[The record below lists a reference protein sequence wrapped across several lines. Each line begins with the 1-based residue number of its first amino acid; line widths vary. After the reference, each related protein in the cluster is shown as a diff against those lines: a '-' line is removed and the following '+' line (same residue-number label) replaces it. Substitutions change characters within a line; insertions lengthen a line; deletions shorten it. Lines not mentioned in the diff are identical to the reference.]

1 MRYNQIGDNE
11 IIHESELMKYKPG
24 IKHQYMSRWC
34 QLTKSHF
41 IYYAE
46 GVPYASF
53 LARPLAVITIDQIES
68 VRRVYVEV
76 PEKDEKYSRLKNF

>member
-1 MRYNQIGDNE
+1 
-11 IIHESELMKYKPG
+11 
-24 IKHQYMSRWC
+24 
-34 QLTKSHF
+34 LTKSHF